1 MQHENPYEIYADQ
14 YESWFSENQYLFASE
29 VAAIQTLM
37 PSFKK
42 GIEIGVGTG
51 LFAQALGISEGVEPS
66 KAMRLKAVA
75 RGIQV
80 FDASVENLPFKNAI
94 YDFALMVTVD
104 CFLKGLDQ
112 AYRELNRILKKNGS
126 LIVAFLDNDSPLGKI
141 YDQKKKENRFYA
153 SATFH
158 TANQMSKILQNSGFH
173 IVESCQTIFS
183 LENKT
188 QDVRKGTG
196 EGVFVVIHAIKS

>member
-1 MQHENPYEIYADQ
+1 MQQENPYEIYADQ

-29 VAAIQTLM
+29 VAAIRTFM

-66 KAMRLKAVA
+66 KAMRLKAA
-75 RGIQV
+75 AKGIQV

-104 CFLKGLDQ
+104 CFLKDLDQ

-126 LIVAFLDNDSPLGKI
+126 LIVAFLDNDSPLGII
-141 YDQKKKENRFYA
+141 YDQKKKENLFYA

-158 TANQMSKILQNSGFH
+158 TANQMNKILQHSGFH

-196 EGVFVVIHAIKS
+196 EGVFAVIHAIKP